1 VIAFEPKQLET
12 HVDWRAGDV
21 ADPATWTV
29 ELDAADLREL
39 DAALVAAKSVSDDV
53 RDIRREHF
61 PLDALARKL
70 AGAERELIDGRGFVR
85 LRALPVERYDDD
97 DLTLLYWGI
106 GTHLGE
112 PRAQNK
118 HGHVLGDVTDQ
129 GKGYGDPDVRGNE
142 IGLVALD
149 YHTDGS
155 DLVGLMCLRAAQSG
169 GLSCVANAVAIYNE
183 LVRTRP
189 DLAAALYEPLPYDFR
204 GEQPPGGLPYY
215 TFPVFTEH
223 DGRIFVRFIPK
234 YVYASQRHPEA
245 PRLTPLA
252 REALETV
259 SAMANDQQ
267 FNVYMDL
274 RPGEMQFIN
283 NYHVLHGRTAYVDD
297 AASGHKR
304 HLKRLWLATRSLRSR
319 PSHFGKHHAHWAR
332 KRTVSRIPPVGMRI
346 TGAGES
352 RPT

>member
-1 VIAFEPKQLET
+1 M
-12 HVDWRAGDV
+12 
-21 ADPATWTV
+21 
-29 ELDAADLREL
+29 
-39 DAALVAAKSVSDDV
+39 
-53 RDIRREHF
+53 
-61 PLDALARKL
+61 
-70 AGAERELIDGRGFVR
+70 
-85 LRALPVERYDDD
+85 
-97 DLTLLYWGI
+97 LYWGI

-112 PRAQNK
+112 PWPQNK
-118 HGHVLGDVTDQ
+118 HGHVMGDVTDQ

-169 GLSCVANAVAIYNE
+169 GLSCVANVVAIYNQ

-189 DLAAALYEPLPYDFR
+189 DLVAALYEPLPYDYR
-204 GEQPPGGLPYY
+204 GEQPPGGPPYY
-215 TFPVFTEH
+215 TFPVFSEH

-234 YVYASQRHPEA
+234 YIYASQRHPEA
-245 PRLTPLA
+245 PRLPALA
-252 REALETV
+252 CEALDTV
-259 SAMANDQQ
+259 SAMANDPT

-304 HLKRLWLATRSLRSR
+304 HLKRLWLATRSLPSR
-319 PSHFGKHHAHWAR
+319 PSHFGKHNAHWSE
-332 KRTVSRIPPVGMRI
+332 KRSVSRIRPVEKKSF
-346 TGAGES
+346 AGS
-352 RPT
+352 